1 MEACL
6 HVSCEM
12 HDVCVAGT
20 CVATALGTHPIVDGF
35 IGVLAFFIAA
45 FSLAAGVGGGG
56 LYVPLILAFLPFDA
70 AVATALSQAMLSGG
84 AIAALLYNL
93 QQGNPKKPHRP
104 LIDFELALLMG
115 PALMAGAQMG
125 SLLHDTAPNAFLLFL
140 LSATLIDSARKSIT
154 SAKKISAQ
162 EALAPP
168 PQPVA
173 PPAQKAQDDSDEEP
187 DFDAAQARVR
197 ASQRTVEVS
206 SDPRLNPR
214 APEDRGSFVQGMSFM
229 ARGSFV
235 NPGKWF
241 SFHSNAAEWDEDE
254 ARHQARTS
262 SAKIQLVLV
271 WMAIMALVIGK
282 SYTDLC
288 SPVWWALTFS
298 AAIGLATY
306 AYFFAKKLGGEV
318 SDKDGLDYA
327 QLAVPLLIRSLFA
340 GCLAAMCGIGGGM
353 VMGPVLVQLK
363 VPPPVS
369 AATTATTLLVLS
381 SSTAV
386 VFLMNGV
393 MPHDYSPYLCCCTA
407 SGALT
412 GKILIGRWVRRTGK
426 QSVIVWCLAV
436 ITVSST
442 ILMGGLGTYRV
453 ATKGRETLQFRSL
466 CHPDTLATP
475 ATNAS
480 QTVRA
485 TTGAPTHT
493 TTTVGS
499 NATTVAAAAP
509 AYML

>member
-6 HVSCEM
+6 HVVCEEQ
-12 HDVCVAGT
+12 HVCQLGT
-20 CVATALGTHPIVDGF
+20 CVATALGTHPFVDGL

-70 AVATALSQAMLSGG
+70 ATATALSQAMLSGG
-84 AIAALLYNL
+84 ALAALAYNL

-115 PALMAGAQMG
+115 PALMAGAQVG

-140 LSATLIDSARKSIT
+140 LCAVLIDSANKSIT
-154 SAKKISAQ
+154 SAKKISAA
-162 EALAPP
+162 EASAPP
-168 PQPVA
+168 PQPMVA
-173 PPAQKAQDDSDEEP
+173 PVHKVENQRAEDSDEEP
-187 DFDAAQARVR
+187 DFDAAQAQIRK
-197 ASQRTVEVS
+197 SLGRTVEVS
-206 SDPRLNPR
+206 SDPRLDPR
-214 APEDRGSFVQGMSFM
+214 VQARSFSGMSFM

-241 SFHSNAAEWDEDE
+241 SFHTDAAEWDEEE
-254 ARHQARTS
+254 ARVQARTN
-262 SAKIQLVLV
+262 SAKMQLVLV
-271 WMAIMALVIGK
+271 WIAIMGLVISK
-282 SYTDLC
+282 KNLTEKC
-288 SPVWWALTFS
+288 NPAWWAVT
-298 AAIGLATY
+298 AVTATGLAVY
-306 AYFFAKKLGGEV
+306 AYFFAKRLGGDV

-327 QLAVPLLIRSLFA
+327 QLAIPLVMRSLFA
-340 GCLAAMCGIGGGM
+340 GTLAAMCGIGGGM

-386 VFLMNGV
+386 VFLMNDV
-393 MPHDYSPYLCCCTA
+393 MPHDYAPFLCCCTA

-442 ILMGGLGTYRV
+442 LLMGGLGMYRV
-453 ATKGRETLQFRSL
+453 ITKGRETLQVRSL
-466 CHPDTLATP
+466 CPPDLIAS
-475 ATNAS
+475 NVS

-485 TTGAPTHT
+485 SNGTSSTTMP
-493 TTTVGS
+493 
-499 NATTVAAAAP
+499 P
-509 AYML
+509 AFWM